1 MRERLFAPDV
11 RWPRDVCKLEKK
23 MKLFV
28 CGFSEYESV
37 SELVRLFEGCGEI
50 SELKIRQG
58 EKTKYALITMHDMD
72 AEDAIKKLNGQRW
85 GGDRLI
91 VERSKW

>member
-1 MRERLFAPDV
+1 MGLTGKNHSKTE
-11 RWPRDVCKLEKK
+11 EK

-37 SELVRLFEGCGEI
+37 SELVRLFEGYGEVT
-50 SELKIRQG
+50 EVKIRQG
-58 EKTKYALITMHDMD
+58 EKRKYALITMHDMD

-85 GGDRLI
+85 GGDRLT
-91 VERSKW
+91 VEQSKW